1 MSFITDTTLFI
12 ILWLF
17 TGLCGGTVCT
27 INKKLKQSGKYD
39 KAPITFS
46 ENAGCILGQ
55 LAAIL
60 VSVFFGTYSPDIML
74 VCGAISTLA
83 AILCMIITMQ
93 KEKNMTASAN
103 SVHNNAVHIIS
114 HFKRNAHKLYPY
126 NLCAYIF
133 SLSVGKSR
141 GERSGILYLWSFA

>member
-1 MSFITDTTLFI
+1 MTVFYIGQTAVFVILLSMSFVTDTTLLV

-17 TGLCGGTVCT
+17 TGLCDGTAFT
-27 INKKLKQSGKYD
+27 ITKKLKQSGKYD

-93 KEKNMTASAN
+93 KEK
-103 SVHNNAVHIIS
+103 
-114 HFKRNAHKLYPY
+114 KYD
-126 NLCAYIF
+126 
-133 SLSVGKSR
+133 
-141 GERSGILYLWSFA
+141 GIG